1 MDQAGIKISGK
12 NINNLRYTDPNGKGQ
27 RGTKKPL
34 DEGERGEWKTWLNNQ
49 HLKNK
54 DHGIWSHHSMA
65 NRREKMGWQT
75 IFLGCKIT
83 ADGDCSHEIKRHL
96 LLEMKPC
103 MAQMVKNL
111 LAKQE
116 TWVQSL
122 GWEDPLD
129 MGWQLTPVFL
139 PGKSHGQRSVVGYSP
154 QGSQWVGHDWATN
167 TANTAPWKK
176 SHDKPRE
183 HTKKQRHLFVE
194 KGPRSQR
201 YIFSN
206 NHVWLWELDHKEG
219 WAEKN

>member
-96 LLEMKPC
+96 LLEMKPH

-139 PGKSHGQRSVVGYSP
+139 PREFHRQRSLVGYSP
-154 QGSQWVGHDWATN
+154 RGCKESDMTEQLTLLLSGLKWGGSRGLKFQKLSCQQHERTRS
-167 TANTAPWKK
+167 KK
-176 SHDKPRE
+176 RG
-183 HTKKQRHLFVE
+183 L
-194 KGPRSQR
+194 
-201 YIFSN
+201 IFSPQ
-206 NHVWLWELDHKEG
+206 
-219 WAEKN
+219 